1 MTTSL
6 NPAVATLS
14 RILELEEHKGFQDA
28 AVAGGLHRFSETWSR
43 QARAVFA
50 NSGPPDASNLIDEI
64 AIALHN
70 YQSFAVEARKAKVI
84 RVRVLLARLGGS
96 ATPLPSPPLRSGRE
110 NDSSSDAPLPNPPLR
125 SGRGNDSSQFL
136 PDDNVPPSALS
147 TQHSALRLPSAAE
160 LLAGDRVDGPMHK
173 PYYTVPTMPTVE
185 ERVGISGEL
194 PAMPRELL
202 RSTPH
207 PNPPP
212 QGGRENDP
220 NPPLRSGRENDPN
233 PLPQVGR
240 ENDAPLPNPPLRSG
254 KGKIADVDPAVLDE
268 PITLLRGVSEKFA
281 ALFAKLGVMT
291 IRDLLYFFPR
301 RHDDFSQLHKIAE
314 LTYGATETV
323 IGTVAETWQQ
333 NTRKGFG
340 LFRVT
345 IEDNTGAVQAT
356 WFNQRWLANQIVRGQ
371 KIVISGKVDEFQG
384 RLTFQSPQWE
394 PYTSE
399 LTHTGRLVPVYPLTE
414 GLTAQSA
421 RRIAKQALDT
431 YGALL
436 HDFLPADVLER
447 AALLPLPAAVQ
458 QAHFP
463 TDLSTLE
470 RARRRLAFDEF
481 LLIQLG
487 MLMRK
492 REWQVDQPGREI
504 KPQPA
509 LLERFIATL
518 PFELTKAQQKV
529 LADIMGDMEKPLPM
543 SRLLQGDVGSG
554 KTVVAAI
561 AMLAAAAAGYQSVLM
576 APTEI
581 LAEQHYRTLSKLM
594 ENISIPAPEG
604 TLTLEKKVVDGKM
617 QLGGLL
623 QGGERSVQVRM
634 LTGSVKKAEKRRIYQ
649 EAAQGS
655 ADIFI
660 GTHALIQEKLE
671 FNALGVVVVDEQH
684 RFGVLQRNAL
694 RQKGY
699 NPDTLVMTATPIPR
713 SLALTV
719 YGDLDVS
726 VIDEKPIGRLP
737 IKTKW
742 LAPNQRDASYRF
754 IRKMVAQ
761 GQQAFIICPLVE
773 ESEKIEAKAA
783 VDEHARLQAEV
794 FPDLKL
800 GLVHG
805 RLKAEEK
812 DKAMAAFR
820 AGEFNILVSTSVVE
834 VGIDVPNA
842 TVMMVEGANRF
853 GLSQL
858 HQFRGRVGRGESQSY
873 CMLLADGVGIVAEE
887 RLKVIESTEDGF
899 VLAEADLQIRGP
911 GQFFGTKQSG
921 YTDLRMANLS
931 DMTTLEM
938 ARREAKAIFAEDP
951 SLNSEPNAK
960 LRAELQNFW
969 AGREAPAE
977 GRT

>member
-1 MTTSL
+1 MSASL
-6 NPAVATLS
+6 NPAVATLT
-14 RILELEEHKGFQDA
+14 RILELEEYKGFQDA

-64 AIALHN
+64 SIALHN
-70 YQSFAVEARKAKVI
+70 YQSFGVEARKSKVA
-84 RVRVLLARLGGS
+84 RARALLARLGGG
-96 ATPLPSPPLRSGRE
+96 ATPHPDPVAPQPGRDKSRPY
-110 NDSSSDAPLPNPPLR
+110 NGDLSMAQSTAPQP
-125 SGRGNDSSQFL
+125 GRDKSR
-136 PDDNVPPSALS
+136 PYDDNDGPVGAQFIAPSA
-147 TQHSALRLPSAAE
+147 ALREPSAAE
-160 LLAGDRVDGPMHK
+160 LLTGERVGDRVDGPMHK
-173 PYYTVPTMPTVE
+173 PRYAIPTMPSVE
-185 ERVGISGEL
+185 ERVGTASEL
-194 PAMPRELL
+194 PVMPRELAQK
-202 RSTPH
+202 RSPVK
-207 PNPPP
+207 P
-212 QGGRENDP
+212 
-220 NPPLRSGRENDPN
+220 
-233 PLPQVGR
+233 
-240 ENDAPLPNPPLRSG
+240 
-254 KGKIADVDPAVLDE
+254 KDVDPAVLDE

-345 IEDNTGAVQAT
+345 IEDNTGMVQAT
-356 WFNQRWLANQIVRGQ
+356 WFNQRWLANQITRGQ
-371 KIVISGKVDEFQG
+371 KIVISGKVDEYQG

-421 RRIAKQALDT
+421 RRIAKQALDN

-436 HDFLPADVLER
+436 HDFLPPAVRER
-447 AALLPLPAAVQ
+447 AGLMLLPTAVQ

-463 TDLSTLE
+463 TDFPTLE

-492 REWQVDQPGREI
+492 REWQVDQPGRAIE
-504 KPQPA
+504 PDSA

-518 PFELTKAQQKV
+518 PFELTGAQQKT
-529 LADIMGDMEKPLPM
+529 LADILGDMEKPLPM

-581 LAEQHYRTLSKLM
+581 LAEQHYRTLSQLLAQ
-594 ENISIPAPEG
+594 ISLPAPEG
-604 TLTLEKKVVDGKM
+604 TLTLEKKLVDGKM

-623 QGGERSVQVRM
+623 QGGERPLQVRL

-671 FNALGVVVVDEQH
+671 FNALGLVVVDEQH

-726 VIDEKPIGRLP
+726 VIDEKPVGRLP

-742 LAPNQRDASYRF
+742 LAPNQRDSAYRF
-754 IRKMVAQ
+754 IRKMVGQ

-773 ESEKIEAKAA
+773 ESDKVEAKAA

-812 DKAMAAFR
+812 DKVMAAFR

-858 HQFRGRVGRGESQSY
+858 HQFRGRVGRGEAQSY
-873 CMLLADGVGIVAEE
+873 CMLLADSVGVIAEE
-887 RLKVIESTEDGF
+887 RLKVIESTENGF
-899 VLAEADLQIRGP
+899 VLAEADLNIRGP
-911 GQFFGTKQSG
+911 GQFFGTRQSG

-931 DMTTLEM
+931 DMTTIEL
-938 ARREAKAIFAEDP
+938 ARREAQAIFAEDP
-951 SLNSEPNAK
+951 SLSSEPNAM

-969 AGREAPAE
+969 AGRDAPAE
-977 GRT
+977 ART

>member
-43 QARAVFA
+43 QARAAFA
-50 NSGPPDASNLIDEI
+50 NAGPPDASNLIDEI

-70 YQSFAVEARKAKVI
+70 YQSFGVDARKAKVT
-84 RVRVLLARLGGS
+84 RVRALLARLGS
-96 ATPLPSPPLRSGRE
+96 
-110 NDSSSDAPLPNPPLR
+110 PLPNPVATQP
-125 SGRGNDSSQFL
+125 GRGKSR
-136 PDDNVPPSALS
+136 PYDDNDDPLGAQFSAPN
-147 TQHSALRLPSAAE
+147 SALRQPSAAE
-160 LLAGDRVDGPMHK
+160 LLTGDRVDGPMHK
-173 PYYTVPTMPTVE
+173 PYYPVPTMPTVE
-185 ERVGISGEL
+185 ERVGTAGEL

-202 RSTPH
+202 RS
-207 PNPPP
+207 NPPP
-212 QGGRENDP
+212 N
-220 NPPLRSGRENDPN
+220 
-233 PLPQVGR
+233 
-240 ENDAPLPNPPLRSG
+240 APLKSG
-254 KGKIADVDPAVLDE
+254 KGKMADLDPAALDE

-345 IEDNTGAVQAT
+345 IEDNTGMVQAT

-436 HDFLPADVLER
+436 HEFLPTDVRER
-447 AALLPLPAAVQ
+447 ADLLPLPTAVQ

-463 TDLSTLE
+463 TDLPTLE

-492 REWQVDQPGREI
+492 REWQADQPGREI
-504 KPQPA
+504 KPDAA

-594 ENISIPAPEG
+594 ANISIPAPEG

-623 QGGERSVQVRM
+623 QGGERPVQVRM

-726 VIDEKPIGRLP
+726 VIDEKPVGRLP

-783 VDEHARLQAEV
+783 VDEHVRLQAEV

-812 DKAMAAFR
+812 DKVMAAFR

-858 HQFRGRVGRGESQSY
+858 HQFRGRVGRGEAQSY
-873 CMLLADGVGIVAEE
+873 CMLLADGVGVVAEE

-951 SLNSEPNAK
+951 SLSREPNVM

-969 AGREAPAE
+969 AGREAPSE
-977 GRT
+977 GAGRLYQMIKFCLAYRY